1 MARKAKRRQQA
12 RKRPAAAPAPSA
24 AARPPVPPRSGAEAT
39 VRSVELSLAPKA
51 PVRGKGPRVLI
62 EDSDPGIPL
71 AQVPYFTRD
80 LARLGIVAGSM
91 VVLLLVGAQLIPLI
105 VH

>member
-12 RKRPAAAPAPSA
+12 RKRTVAAPSPPV
-24 AARPPVPPRSGAEAT
+24 ARPPAPPRSGAEAT

-51 PVRGKGPRVLI
+51 AGRGKGPRVLI

>member
-1 MARKAKRRQQA
+1 M
-12 RKRPAAAPAPSA
+12 
-24 AARPPVPPRSGAEAT
+24 
-39 VRSVELSLAPKA
+39 
-51 PVRGKGPRVLI
+51 I